1 MGGAALTVGLSI
13 SVIGRKMPTLF
24 GGNIMLSLFLG
35 VLMRTSQGNHSD
47 IPQWVFWPPIVWL
60 ATFTCMSGCIC
71 GAQECLL
78 AILTGIVFSAIGLA
92 IVVAAV
98 LKPIPWG
105 LSAAIA
111 LFGFGLVAGLNYV
124 EKLWLAKALIQSG
137 RSEHDAHMVAQEVRL
152 TVAFW
157 LLLSTVMFLTRL
169 LTSYCWEKRNPKEV
183 KQKPNDIQDGT
194 CV

>member
-92 IVVAAV
+92 IVVAAE

-124 EKLWLAKALIQSG
+124 EKLWLHKALSAGIGGFLMTDGAIWFVRGRYMAIDLAKALIQSG
-137 RSEHDAHMVAQEVRL
+137 RS
-152 TVAFW
+152 
-157 LLLSTVMFLTRL
+157 
-169 LTSYCWEKRNPKEV
+169 
-183 KQKPNDIQDGT
+183 
-194 CV
+194 